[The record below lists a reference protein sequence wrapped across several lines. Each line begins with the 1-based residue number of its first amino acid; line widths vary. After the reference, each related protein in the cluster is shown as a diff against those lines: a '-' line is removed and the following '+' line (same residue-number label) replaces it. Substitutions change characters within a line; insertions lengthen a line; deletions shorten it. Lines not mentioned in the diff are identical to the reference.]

1 VFPVRNKA
9 LLGVAALGLVLS
21 GGYLL
26 TSRGPSGPDPRAA
39 SQRVTALA
47 IEAEKAP
54 EAFVKTNEKSKDKV
68 VQTEVTRTRMKL
80 AYAAASTNDYKEA
93 RQEFLQTAV
102 LHKGTEAMHPE
113 FGTLTDQAK
122 YQAMVCLEASGDKE
136 GAKKEYRKFMDENP
150 TSPLIH
156 ACFRR
161 LERLSGGTALAED
174 EQRLQNGVSEQ
185 EKRIRFETSV
195 CGPKCLERILKDT
208 KEAKDYKVLSKFC
221 KSTDDG
227 TTMEGLKEGAEAC
240 GLNPVGLELNAKDF
254 ALLTKPAIWL
264 QVDHYVAVLKI
275 EDGKMLTYDPRFK
288 LEEWKPLPKT
298 DDVSFRATV
307 LALEVPQ
314 TTLIAE
320 VPTKTPSKA
329 K

>member
-1 VFPVRNKA
+1 VRNKLGIAAGA
-9 LLGVAALGLVLS
+9 LLLAGVSGYFVMRKAQPKLVVSEAA
-21 GGYLL
+21 
-26 TSRGPSGPDPRAA
+26 AQ
-39 SQRVTALA
+39 SQKLQ
-47 IEAEKAP
+47 AESLKAP
-54 EAFVKTNEKSKDKV
+54 ESFVAKNEKSKDKV

-93 RQEFLQTAV
+93 RQEFIQTAA

-136 GAKKEYRKFMDENP
+136 GAKKEYRKFMEENP

-174 EQRLQNGVSEQ
+174 QQRLQNGISEQ
-185 EKRIRFETSV
+185 ERRIRFETSV
-195 CGPKCLERILKDT
+195 CGPKCLERLLKDT
-208 KEAKDYKVLSKFC
+208 KEAKDYKALAKLC
-221 KSTDDG
+221 KTSDDG

-240 GLNPVGLELNAKDF
+240 GLKPVGLELNAKDF

-264 QVDHYVAVLKI
+264 QMDHYVAVLKI
-275 EDGKMLTYDPRFK
+275 EGGKMLTYDPRFK
-288 LEEWKPLPKT
+288 LEEWKGLPKA
-298 DDVSFRATV
+298 DDTKFRAVV

>member
-1 VFPVRNKA
+1 
-9 LLGVAALGLVLS
+9 
-21 GGYLL
+21 
-26 TSRGPSGPDPRAA
+26 
-39 SQRVTALA
+39 
-47 IEAEKAP
+47 
-54 EAFVKTNEKSKDKV
+54 
-68 VQTEVTRTRMKL
+68 MKL
-80 AYAAASTNDYKEA
+80 AYAVANTKNDYRAA
-93 RQEFLQTAV
+93 RQEFIQTAA

-136 GAKKEYRKFMDENP
+136 GAKKEYRKFMEENP

-185 EKRIRFETSV
+185 ERRIRFETSV
-195 CGPKCLERILKDT
+195 CGPKCLERLLNDT
-208 KEAKDYKVLSKFC
+208 KEAKDYKALAKLC
-221 KSTDDG
+221 KTTDDG
-227 TTMEGLKEGAEAC
+227 TTMEGLKDGAEAC
-240 GLNPVGLELNAKDF
+240 GLKPVGLELNAKDF

-264 QVDHYVAVLKI
+264 QVDHYVAVLKV

-288 LEEWKPLPKT
+288 LEEWKPLPKA

-314 TTLIAE
+314 ATLVAE
-320 VPTKTPSKA
+320 VPSKTPSKT